1 MKLVKSLAFAVVL
14 ASILSVSTFA
24 GEQSTP
30 GRAGSSTPSPTPQS
44 ESISISDD
52 GTVISDPNDGST
64 ETSDYLFY
72 EALAALLS
80 MY

>member
-1 MKLVKSLAFAVVL
+1 MKLVKNLVFALVL
-14 ASILSVSTFA
+14 ASVLVTSAPA
-24 GEQSTP
+24 GELQTP
-30 GRAGSSTPSPTPQS
+30 GAAANPTPTPQQAT
-44 ESISISDD
+44 IVYDD
-52 GTVISDPNDGST
+52 GTVIYDPIAENT